1 MEFSLEGGDVADEL
15 LVLLL
20 LLDKIE
26 ETENMLGF
34 FGTIGVVV
42 VLVIVSCN
50 LQKKYGKLISRKKN
64 STNSNQTCSLAKGWK
79 CHILTSYQMWF
90 CQKLLKNAKRKT
102 VTIWRFFEKTSGSL
116 NFGVLPDLVLAKNC
130 SKMPKKNGSCSIWRY
145 QMWISQKSPNLDHN
159 WLAFL
164 AFF

>member
-64 STNSNQTCSLAKGWK
+64 
-79 CHILTSYQMWF
+79 M
-90 CQKLLKNAKRKT
+90 
-102 VTIWRFFEKTSGSL
+102 
-116 NFGVLPDLVLAKNC
+116 
-130 SKMPKKNGSCSIWRY
+130 
-145 QMWISQKSPNLDHN
+145 
-159 WLAFL
+159 
-164 AFF
+164 